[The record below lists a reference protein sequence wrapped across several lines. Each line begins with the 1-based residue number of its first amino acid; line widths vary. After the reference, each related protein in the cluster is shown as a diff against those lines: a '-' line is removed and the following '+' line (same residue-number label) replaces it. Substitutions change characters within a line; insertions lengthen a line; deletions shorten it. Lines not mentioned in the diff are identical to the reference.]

1 MKQTYTFASAS
12 VSLIL
17 IVCQWPQSLS
27 EAVVLL
33 LVAPTS
39 STFSHSHTT
48 LLLVHSVSPISL
60 YSTHRLEMPPIA
72 SCRFAAPWPH
82 LLERKSDHCCFFS
95 RCWGSFGV
103 VGFVCFGV
111 LVNEFW
117 KSLKLLLHWFWNHW
131 FVLDRVLVFFFFWFI
146 YLLNLKYIPHNL
158 MQCMSLCLSAWL
170 INKMLTKWNG
180 YIYIYI
186 YRHSCVRER
195 ERENTQ

>member
-82 LLERKSDHCCFFS
+82 LLERKSDHCCFFFFS
-95 RCWGSFGV
+95 LLG
-103 VGFVCFGV
+103 
-111 LVNEFW
+111 EFW
-117 KSLKLLLHWFWNHW
+117 FCGFCLFWCSCKWVLKKFEAFAALVLESLVCVGSSSSYF
-131 FVLDRVLVFFFFWFI
+131 FLVYLFI
-146 YLLNLKYIPHNL
+146 ESQVYTSQFNAMHESLP
-158 MQCMSLCLSAWL
+158 LCLVD
-170 INKMLTKWNG
+170 K
-180 YIYIYI
+180 
-186 YRHSCVRER
+186 
-195 ERENTQ
+195 